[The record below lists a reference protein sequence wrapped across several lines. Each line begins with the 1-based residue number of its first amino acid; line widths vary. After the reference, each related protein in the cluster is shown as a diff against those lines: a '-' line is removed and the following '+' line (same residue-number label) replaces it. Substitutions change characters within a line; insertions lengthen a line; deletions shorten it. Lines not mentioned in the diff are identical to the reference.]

1 MWFNNKSTINKAKE
15 IVEHNKVIVENF
27 SYITILQVF
36 ILIAPFL
43 TYPYLTRVLGTE
55 LYGLVLTAQMLAS
68 YATIIIRFG
77 FDSVSSRHI
86 SINRDDKGK
95 LSEIVSSILIMR
107 VGLWVVSFILY
118 LAIVL
123 LIPVYRENF
132 LLFLFSYG
140 LTLNVLLFP
149 QFFFQGIEK
158 MKFITIIN
166 VIIQTIFIVLTFIVI
181 KTPSDYIFV
190 PLLHAAG
197 YFIGGIISLYIILHS
212 YGIKFRMPKKSEAE
226 YYFKDALP
234 LFTTDAVCT
243 IKDKL
248 NYLLLGLY
256 VGMSDV
262 VIYDVGSKLTSLAIQ
277 PLTIINT
284 VLFPKMAKDRNDNHF
299 KKIGLIVTVAI
310 IAMVIVINIFLEPIV
325 NILIGKPVP
334 LLPVRILLLSPIF
347 LGMSSYISSSLI
359 VARGYNKYMFY
370 SILVTTAAYVI
381 LLLVLFVLGQLNTVM
396 SFIALTVVSY
406 FVELLYRVFIAN
418 KILTKQIK

>member
-1 MWFNNKSTINKAKE
+1 MNTNKIVNVLHSNKTLL
-15 IVEHNKVIVENF
+15 ENF
-27 SYITILQVF
+27 SYISLLQVF
-36 ILIAPFL
+36 ILLAPFL

-68 YATIIIRFG
+68 YATIIVRFG

-86 SINRDDKGK
+86 SINRDDKSK
-95 LSEIVSSILIMR
+95 LSEIMSSILTMR
-107 VGLWVVSFILY
+107 GGLWVVSFIFY
-118 LAIVL
+118 IAVVL
-123 LIPVYRENF
+123 LIPVYRENL

-166 VIIQTIFIVLTFIVI
+166 VIIQAIFIVLTFIVI
-181 KTPSDYIFV
+181 KEPSDYIFV

-197 YFIGGIISLYIILHS
+197 YLIGGIISLYIIFHR
-212 YGIKFRMPKKSEAE
+212 YGIELRMPKKSEAE
-226 YYFKDALP
+226 YYFKDTLP

-248 NYLLLGLY
+248 NYLLLGLS
-256 VGMSDV
+256 VGMSEV

-299 KKIGLIVTVAI
+299 KKIGMMVTVAI
-310 IAMVIVINIFLEPIV
+310 IAMVIVINLFLEPIV
-325 NILIGKPVP
+325 YILIGKPVP

-370 SILVTTAAYVI
+370 SILVTTATYVI

>member
-1 MWFNNKSTINKAKE
+1 MNTNKIVNVLHSNKTLL
-15 IVEHNKVIVENF
+15 ENF
-27 SYITILQVF
+27 SYISLLQVF

-68 YATIIIRFG
+68 YATIIVRFG
-77 FDSVSSRHI
+77 FDSVSSRYI
-86 SINRDDKGK
+86 SIHRDDKSK
-95 LSEIVSSILIMR
+95 LSGIVSSILIMR
-107 VGLWVVSFILY
+107 GGLWVVSFILY
-118 LAIVL
+118 VAVVL
-123 LIPVYRENF
+123 LIPVYRENI

-158 MKFITIIN
+158 MKFITIFN
-166 VIIQTIFIVLTFIVI
+166 VIIQAIFIVLTFIVI
-181 KTPSDYIFV
+181 KEPSDFIFV
-190 PLLHAAG
+190 PLLHAIG
-197 YFIGGIISLYIILHS
+197 YFIGGIISLYIIFHG
-212 YGIKFRMPKKSEAE
+212 YGIKFRIPPKSKAM

-256 VGMSDV
+256 VGMSEV

-277 PLTIINT
+277 PLTIINM

-299 KKIGLIVTVAI
+299 KKIGVMVIVAI
-310 IAMVIVINIFLEPIV
+310 VLMVIVINIFLEPIV
-325 NILIGKPVP
+325 YVLIGKSVP
-334 LLPVRILLLSPIF
+334 LIPVRILLLSPIF
-347 LGMSSYISSSLI
+347 LGLSSYISSSLI

-370 SILVTTAAYVI
+370 SILITTAAYII
-381 LLLVLFVLGQLNTVM
+381 LLLVLFVSGQLKTVM

-406 FVELLYRVFIAN
+406 LVELIYRVFIAN

>member
-1 MWFNNKSTINKAKE
+1 MNTNKIVNVLHSNKTLL
-15 IVEHNKVIVENF
+15 ENF
-27 SYITILQVF
+27 SYISLLQVF
-36 ILIAPFL
+36 ILLAPFL

-68 YATIIIRFG
+68 YATIIVRFG

-86 SINRDDKGK
+86 SINRDDKSK
-95 LSEIVSSILIMR
+95 LSEIMSSILTMR
-107 VGLWVVSFILY
+107 GGLWVVSFIFY
-118 LAIVL
+118 IAVVL
-123 LIPVYRENF
+123 LIPVYRENL

-166 VIIQTIFIVLTFIVI
+166 VIIQAIFIVLTFIVI
-181 KTPSDYIFV
+181 KEPSDYIFV
-190 PLLHAAG
+190 PLLHAVG
-197 YFIGGIISLYIILHS
+197 YLIGGIISLYIIFHR
-212 YGIKFRMPKKSEAE
+212 YGIEFRMPKKSEAE

-248 NYLLLGLY
+248 NYLLLGLS
-256 VGMSDV
+256 VGMSEV

-299 KKIGLIVTVAI
+299 KKIGMMVTVAI
-310 IAMVIVINIFLEPIV
+310 IAMVIVINLFLEPIV
-325 NILIGKPVP
+325 YILIGKPVP

-370 SILVTTAAYVI
+370 SILVTTATYVI

>member
-1 MWFNNKSTINKAKE
+1 MNTNKIVNVLHSNKTLL
-15 IVEHNKVIVENF
+15 ENF
-27 SYITILQVF
+27 SYISLLQVF
-36 ILIAPFL
+36 ILLAPFL

-68 YATIIIRFG
+68 YATIIVRFG

-86 SINRDDKGK
+86 SINREDKNK
-95 LSEIVSSILIMR
+95 LSEIMSSILTMR
-107 VGLWVVSFILY
+107 GGLWIISFVIY
-118 LAIVL
+118 IIVVL
-123 LIPVYRENF
+123 LIPIYREN
-132 LLFLFSYG
+132 LVLFLFSYG

-166 VIIQTIFIVLTFIVI
+166 VIIQAIFIVLTFIVI
-181 KTPSDYIFV
+181 KEPADFIYV
-190 PLLHAAG
+190 PLLHAIG
-197 YFIGGIISLYIILHS
+197 YFIGGIISLYIIFHG
-212 YGIKFRMPKKSEAE
+212 YGIKFRIPKKSEAE

-256 VGMSDV
+256 VGMSEV

-299 KKIGLIVTVAI
+299 KKIGLMVAVAI
-310 IAMVIVINIFLEPIV
+310 VVMVIVINIFLEPIV
-325 NILIGKPVP
+325 YILIGKSVP

-347 LGMSSYISSSLI
+347 LGLSSYISSSLI

-381 LLLVLFVLGQLNTVM
+381 LLLGLFVLGQLNTVM